1 MHAVPRLKLRPRILH
16 ALIATAGLMGCEHR
30 LMPTPNIYA
39 SGRYDLVRADY
50 PVELRSSTVEL
61 LYVTDRKRVDTG
73 SANGLVKYGWKRSPS
88 LAVGI
93 CEVEIGNGLDWTTL
107 EESTTRRERKIALP
121 EFVRSITEIARLQ
134 PTPTPLVRQDGVLV
148 QDSET
153 VAGREANVAT
163 VVDLIRER
171 LAQSPRNE
179 VLIYIHGFKI
189 TFEEAAIV
197 LAGLH
202 HFSRDLVPVLY
213 TWPAG
218 APGVLSGYARDRESG
233 EFTVL
238 HLKRFIRRLAVVP
251 EVEKI
256 HIVAHSRGT
265 DVAVTALRELLIEER
280 GAGRIAEDT
289 FKIANLVLVA
299 PDLDVDVVKQ
309 RFIGERMHNVADFL
323 TIYVSHDDHAIGIA
337 EWFAKSTRRL
347 GRVQPE
353 DIGETLR
360 KRLETVGDVALI
372 DVRVRS
378 DKHGHSYFYR
388 NPAVSSDLLLMVRYG
403 ALAGSPQRPLTQ
415 SFPGYWV
422 LDDPAYPGFDG
433 EQVDGTPGQN

>member
-1 MHAVPRLKLRPRILH
+1 MLH
-16 ALIATAGLMGCEHR
+16 ALIVAAGLMGCEHQ

-39 SGRYDLVRADY
+39 SGRYDLVDADY
-50 PVELRSSTVEL
+50 PIEHCSSTVEL
-61 LYVTDRKRVDTG
+61 LYVTDRKRVDTSTADG
-73 SANGLVKYGWKRSPS
+73 SVKYGWKRSPS
-88 LAVGI
+88 VAVGI
-93 CEVEIGNGLDWTTL
+93 SEVEIGKGLDWKTL
-107 EESTTRRERKIALP
+107 VESTTRRDRRIALP
-121 EFVRSITEIARLQ
+121 VNVRSVTEIARLQ
-134 PTPTPLVRQDGVLV
+134 PTPTPLVEQDGVLV
-148 QDSET
+148 QDPET
-153 VAGREANVAT
+153 IALREAAAVPVAE
-163 VVDLIRER
+163 LLQER

-179 VLIYIHGFKI
+179 VLVYIHGFKT

-218 APGVLSGYARDRESG
+218 APGMLSGYARDRESG

-238 HLKRFIRRLAVVP
+238 HLKRFFRRIAAIP

-280 GAGRIAEDT
+280 GAGRLAEET

-299 PDLDVDVVKQ
+299 PDLDVDVVTQ
-309 RFIGERMHNVADFL
+309 RLIGERMHNVAEHL
-323 TIYVSHDDHAIGIA
+323 TIYVSRDDQAIGVA

-347 GRVQPE
+347 GRVRPE
-353 DIGETLR
+353 DIDEPLQR
-360 KRLETVGDVALI
+360 RMELISDVSLI
-372 DVRVRS
+372 DVRLRS

-388 NPAVSSDLLLMVRYG
+388 SPAVSSDLLLMLRYG
-403 ALAGSPQRPLTQ
+403 AVVGSPQRPLTE
-415 SFPGYWV
+415 SLPGYWV

-433 EQVDGTPGQN
+433 EQVDGTPSQN